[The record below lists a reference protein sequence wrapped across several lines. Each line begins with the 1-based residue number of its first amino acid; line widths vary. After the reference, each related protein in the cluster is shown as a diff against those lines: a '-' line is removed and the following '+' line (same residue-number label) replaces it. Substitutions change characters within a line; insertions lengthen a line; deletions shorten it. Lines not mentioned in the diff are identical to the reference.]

1 MENHNSVPYIVYES
15 SLAREER
22 IVKRLWITTIV
33 LIFLLFVS
41 NALWLFYESQWEYV
55 QDVIDQDVDA
65 EDSENIFV
73 NARGDIV
80 YCDTDSTD
88 SSN

>member
-33 LIFLLFVS
+33 LILLLFVS

-55 QDVIDQDVDA
+55 QDIIDQDVDA

-73 NARGDIV
+73 NAKGDIV
-80 YCDTDSTD
+80 YGDTDSTD
-88 SSN
+88 NSN

>member
-41 NALWLFYESQWEYV
+41 NALWLFYESQWEYA
-55 QDVIDQDVDA
+55 QDIIDQDVDA

-80 YCDTDSTD
+80 YGDTDSTD

>member
-73 NARGDIV
+73 NTKGDIV
-80 YCDTDSTD
+80 YGDTDSTD
-88 SSN
+88 NSN